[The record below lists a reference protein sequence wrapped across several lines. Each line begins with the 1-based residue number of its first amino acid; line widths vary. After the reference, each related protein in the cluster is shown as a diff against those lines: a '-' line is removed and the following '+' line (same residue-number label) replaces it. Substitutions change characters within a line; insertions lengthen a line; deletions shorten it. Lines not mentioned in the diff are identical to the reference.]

1 MESTLALPLAYP
13 KTRYA
18 PSPLIELSDP
28 AERARLSPAAVNG
41 FLNIVRAWNVRDEDA
56 RGLLGGLSS
65 SSFYELKKHPDR
77 VLDEDRLRRVSFLV
91 GIFKALNILYGQE
104 LADRW
109 ITLPNTNRIFGGR
122 TPLDY
127 LLRGGLPAFETVRR
141 LLDARRGGA

>member
-1 MESTLALPLAYP
+1 MAQPLAYP
-13 KTRYA
+13 TTRYA
-18 PSPLIELSDP
+18 PSPQIDLSDP
-28 AERARLSPAAVNG
+28 AERARLSAPAITG
-41 FLNIVRAWNVRDEDA
+41 FLNIMRTWNVRDEDA

-65 SSFYELKKHPDR
+65 SSFYDLKKHPDR
-77 VLDEDRLRRVSFLV
+77 VLDEDRLRRVSYLV

-109 ITLPNTNRIFGGR
+109 MQLPNTNRILGGR
-122 TPLDY
+122 TPLTY